1 MSGFFWPWFFLAL
14 VFFKIEERL
23 EKEAFSMPILSSCPS
38 TSITEAAEAL
48 KQGQLVAFAT
58 ETVYGLGADA
68 RNPEAIQKL
77 YALKG
82 RPTKH
87 PVIVHLAEIQ
97 QIKTWAIKIPAMAW
111 KLADAFWPGPLT
123 MVLPRARHV
132 LDEVTGGQETVA
144 LRVPAH
150 PLAQELLKAFG
161 DGLVAPSANR
171 FGGISP
177 TSAAHVREDFNPEE
191 LPWILDGGACTVG
204 VESTIVAFEINGKP
218 KVLRPGMITAEAID
232 TVWQDFQSV
241 TTIEQSPR
249 GFKDLN
255 TEIIEA
261 TAIRAPGLLS
271 KHYAPDTQLYLIPN
285 FRLMPTI
292 QARLSAMKALAEK
305 RKAALADYSQKPV
318 PTRFGVLARSAMP
331 SELVSN
337 SNQLHWVEA
346 SIDAKTYAQELYGHL
361 HSLDELHLDV
371 LLIEA
376 VTETGEWAAIADRL
390 KRAAAKG

>member
-1 MSGFFWPWFFLAL
+1 
-14 VFFKIEERL
+14 
-23 EKEAFSMPILSSCPS
+23 MPTLSSCPS
-38 TSITEAAEAL
+38 THHITEAAEAL

-68 RNPEAIQKL
+68 RSREAIQKL
-77 YALKG
+77 YTLKE
-82 RPTKH
+82 RPAKH
-87 PVIVHLAEIQ
+87 PVIVHLAEVK
-97 QIKTWAIKIPAMAW
+97 QIENWAIQIPAIAW
-111 KLADAFWPGPLT
+111 KLADEFWPGPLT
-123 MVLPRARHV
+123 MVLSRASHV

-144 LRVPAH
+144 LRIPAH
-150 PLAQELLKAFG
+150 PLAQELIKAFG

-232 TVWQDFQSV
+232 AVWQDFQSIN
-241 TTIEQSPR
+241 TLEEGPTGPKE
-249 GFKDLN
+249 FN
-255 TEIIEA
+255 TEVIIKNSKALSLEP
-261 TAIRAPGLLS
+261 TVIRAPGLLS

-292 QARLSAMKALAEK
+292 QARLSAMEALADK
-305 RKAALADYSQKPV
+305 REAALADYSQKPV

-331 SELVSN
+331 SELASN
-337 SNQLHWVEA
+337 SSNQLHWVEA
-346 SIDAKTYAQELYGHL
+346 ASDAKTYAQELYGHL

-371 LLIEA
+371 LLVET
-376 VTETGEWAAIADRL
+376 VPETGEWAAVADRL